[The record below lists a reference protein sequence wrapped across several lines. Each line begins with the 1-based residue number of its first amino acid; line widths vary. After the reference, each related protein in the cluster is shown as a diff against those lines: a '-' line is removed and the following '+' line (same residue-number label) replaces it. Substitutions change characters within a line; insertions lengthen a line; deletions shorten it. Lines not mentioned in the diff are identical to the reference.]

1 MRPRSVSRRR
11 SSAGRKEMRPI
22 VTCTHIRRN
31 NWWKMLTLQLLTCRW
46 PYGSY
51 FDYADDKFKRS
62 GWNAIRDLIGLR
74 LRQDLKIPRIRVTI
88 SLARENIIING
99 EGNTTI
105 FESIDISFLF
115 LFSILVPDGRTD
127 WYFSFSIR
135 PFTVDGAPVID
146 DILLAYYPP
155 LLSSGFFL
163 FRPIYIYISICVQ
176 YAYVVLT
183 LTYRRGLSRKSDRAP
198 VSDSRIFISSS
209 SSSSFPRLILCIC
222 RKKSINIDLPL
233 YPRKPLDSRCI
244 PYAVPSIFSTRY
256 FFFFFLGPVPPRTK
270 LDILCAAIVR
280 VDVGRFGRQSRS
292 HQSNGKCFS
301 LSAALSDK
309 EKRANPLEGRN
320 GFFSDSIQKQTK
332 RGLKLNTSWANINWS
347 VYLEDDGLI
356 IICHRRNWMPPPA
369 LDGIAAFL
377 LQKEHNII
385 KTIKKKTVSHRAAVA
400 ALYCGADY
408 IAPSLSLREI
418 PFCRSC
424 FFFLFQRSHTL
435 F

>member
-163 FRPIYIYISICVQ
+163 FRPIYIYIYMCTVCLCCIDVDVSARAFQEIRSCASI
-176 YAYVVLT
+176 
-183 LTYRRGLSRKSDRAP
+183 GFSH
-198 VSDSRIFISSS
+198 IS
-209 SSSSFPRLILCIC
+209 LL
-222 RKKSINIDLPL
+222 
-233 YPRKPLDSRCI
+233 
-244 PYAVPSIFSTRY
+244 
-256 FFFFFLGPVPPRTK
+256 FFFFV
-270 LDILCAAIVR
+270 
-280 VDVGRFGRQSRS
+280 
-292 HQSNGKCFS
+292 
-301 LSAALSDK
+301 
-309 EKRANPLEGRN
+309 
-320 GFFSDSIQKQTK
+320 FFSS
-332 RGLKLNTSWANINWS
+332 
-347 VYLEDDGLI
+347 
-356 IICHRRNWMPPPA
+356 
-369 LDGIAAFL
+369 
-377 LQKEHNII
+377 
-385 KTIKKKTVSHRAAVA
+385 SHPM
-400 ALYCGADY
+400 YM
-408 IAPSLSLREI
+408 
-418 PFCRSC
+418 
-424 FFFLFQRSHTL
+424 
-435 F
+435 

>member
-135 PFTVDGAPVID
+135 PFTVDGAPVMD
-146 DILLAYYPP
+146 DILLAYNPP
-155 LLSSGFFL
+155 LLSLGFFFFSSPL
-163 FRPIYIYISICVQ
+163 MSTSLDALPHTKHLSSYIYIYIYLYV

-183 LTYRRGLSRKSDRAP
+183 LTYRRGTRIQWRDGWEPMIGSVLRQKRRRGGRK
-198 VSDSRIFISSS
+198 
-209 SSSSFPRLILCIC
+209 
-222 RKKSINIDLPL
+222 
-233 YPRKPLDSRCI
+233 
-244 PYAVPSIFSTRY
+244 TQH
-256 FFFFFLGPVPPRTK
+256 
-270 LDILCAAIVR
+270 
-280 VDVGRFGRQSRS
+280 GRP
-292 HQSNGKCFS
+292 H
-301 LSAALSDK
+301 
-309 EKRANPLEGRN
+309 
-320 GFFSDSIQKQTK
+320 
-332 RGLKLNTSWANINWS
+332 
-347 VYLEDDGLI
+347 
-356 IICHRRNWMPPPA
+356 
-369 LDGIAAFL
+369 
-377 LQKEHNII
+377 
-385 KTIKKKTVSHRAAVA
+385 
-400 ALYCGADY
+400 
-408 IAPSLSLREI
+408 
-418 PFCRSC
+418 
-424 FFFLFQRSHTL
+424 
-435 F
+435 